1 MCPGLASK
9 ISKKSCNYVVGQAW
23 WEEKRERC
31 PEMQIILLVQIA
43 SFSKHHKVICLLK
56 CVPFFV
62 ISFLDISAN
71 AIYDDDEK

>member
-1 MCPGLASK
+1 
-9 ISKKSCNYVVGQAW
+9 
-23 WEEKRERC
+23 
-31 PEMQIILLVQIA
+31 MQIILLVQIA